1 MIIESLCSDTDRCL
15 CSFDLPSFDGI
26 FNFAS
31 FALAYS
37 SLRLCFSFSKL
48 FRFSLWLSFSSFL
61 IFSSFRIFSST
72 KMFSSFLDF
81 SSLFL
86 RFKSFSPSSESEE
99 LVSSIFEEV
108 CFFKLGFLFSKSSSS
123 LSASEF
129 SSEVSR
135 ILRLCFVTF
144 SLLSFTLRFREK
156 EEKCDFFGDFLCN
169 FFVDDVVVLSPD

>member
-1 MIIESLCSDTDRCL
+1 MDMMGQLMKPKKTEIT
-15 CSFDLPSFDGI
+15 
-26 FNFAS
+26 
-31 FALAYS
+31 ALAYS
-37 SLRLCFSFSKL
+37 SLRLCFSFSH
-48 FRFSLWLSFSSFL
+48 
-61 IFSSFRIFSST
+61 
-72 KMFSSFLDF
+72 
-81 SSLFL
+81 
-86 RFKSFSPSSESEE
+86 SSESEE
-99 LVSSIFEEV
+99 LVSIIFEEV

-169 FFVDDVVVLSPD
+169 FFVDDVVVLSP